1 MNEKEILELFRYRY
15 LNSKTNNYIF
25 TEVEDFDILKSIP
38 ENCMVSISECNID
51 INRAIN
57 IKIDFKKIS
66 VRDII
71 TYSLNI
77 LEELNLLDSFFD
89 YNIDFNDKFDLIKF
103 QYVLRNY
110 DRIVQL
116 IFYNIDKL
124 SLEEQMLFNEIY
136 YFDSIYFNANAF
148 IKENNFQSYFL
159 SGNRVLDDRENYT
172 KIKMLNRM

>member
-1 MNEKEILELFRYRY
+1 MSEKEILELFRYRY

-25 TEVEDFDILKSIP
+25 SEIKNFDILKSIP
-38 ENCMVSISECNID
+38 DNCIISISECNLDID
-51 INRAIN
+51 KAIN
-57 IKIDFKKIS
+57 IKIDLEEIEVK
-66 VRDII
+66 DILK
-71 TYSLNI
+71 YSLNV
-77 LEELNLLDSFFD
+77 LKELKMVDRFFEYD
-89 YNIDFNDKFDLIKF
+89 VDFNNKFDLLKF
-103 QYVLRNY
+103 QSVLRNY
-110 DRIVQL
+110 NRIIQL

-136 YFDSIYFNANAF
+136 YFNSVYFDANTF

>member
-1 MNEKEILELFRYRY
+1 MSENEILELFRYRY

-25 TEVEDFDILKSIP
+25 SEIKNFDILKSIP
-38 ENCMVSISECNID
+38 DNCIISISECNLDID
-51 INRAIN
+51 KAIN
-57 IKIDFKKIS
+57 IKIDLEEIEVK
-66 VRDII
+66 DILK
-71 TYSLNI
+71 YSLNV
-77 LEELNLLDSFFD
+77 LKELKMVDRFFEYD
-89 YNIDFNDKFDLIKF
+89 VDFNNKFDLLKF
-103 QYVLRNY
+103 QSVLRNY
-110 DRIVQL
+110 NRIIQL

>member
-1 MNEKEILELFRYRY
+1 MSEKEILELFRYRY

-25 TEVEDFDILKSIP
+25 SEIEDFGILKSIP
-38 ENCMVSISECNID
+38 DSCMISISEYNLDID
-51 INRAIN
+51 RAIN
-57 IKIDFKKIS
+57 IKIDLKEVN
-66 VRDII
+66 VRDIL

-77 LEELNLLDSFFD
+77 LKEFKLLDIFFD
-89 YNIDFNDKFDLIKF
+89 YTIDFNNKFDLLKF

-136 YFDSIYFNANAF
+136 YFNSVYFDANTF

-159 SGNRVLDDRENYT
+159 IGDRVLDNRENYT
-172 KIKMLNRM
+172 KIKIVKRM

>member
-148 IKENNFQSYFL
+148 IKENNFQSYF
-159 SGNRVLDDRENYT
+159 
-172 KIKMLNRM
+172 